1 MVHARS
7 IVLGLSLIFLNAC
20 STNGGPQDLVA
31 RAPQVATVTGAQR
44 DLLLLPAPSARLT
57 VAVYNF
63 QDQTG
68 QFRSG
73 EGTQTL
79 SRVVSQGATSML
91 VKALQDAGNRRWFQ
105 VMERERLDNLL
116 KERQIIREMRQ
127 RYLGE
132 EQVNPE
138 ALPSLMFAGVLLE
151 GGVIGYDSNT
161 LSGGAGA
168 RYLGIGGMSEYR
180 QDTVT
185 VYLRA
190 VSVKTGEVLTTVVA
204 RKSVASVAV
213 SASAF
218 RFVAFREL
226 LEAETGITTNEPDQI
241 ALQQAIEKAVHS
253 LVLEGAQLGY
263 WRFEDQAAAAPLIEE
278 YARAKR
284 GVYGVDELPTTPAQ
298 AARSDRRRTASGV
311 RTTVQGLAQSGARA
325 PTDLSSAP
333 VETVGS
339 DLQATAPALRVN

>member
-1 MVHARS
+1 MRS
-7 IVLGLSLIFLNAC
+7 LLAAAFSALALSACSANQGAYSLIE
-20 STNGGPQDLVA
+20 
-31 RAPQVATVTGAQR
+31 RAPQVAAVTAAQR
-44 DLLLLPAPSARLT
+44 DLLVLPPPSNRMT

-79 SRVVSQGATSML
+79 SRVVSQGATSIL

-138 ALPSLMFAGVLLE
+138 ALPSLMFAGILLE

-168 RYLGIGGMSEYR
+168 RYLGIGAFSEYR

-190 VSVKTGEVLTTVVA
+190 VSVKTGEVLTTVVS
-204 RKSVASVAV
+204 RKTVASVAV

-218 RFVAFREL
+218 KFVAYREL
-226 LEAETGITTNEPDQI
+226 LEAETGVSTNEPDQI

-263 WRFEDQAAAAPLIEE
+263 WRFEDTAAGVPLIEE
-278 YARAKR
+278 YLRAKR
-284 GVYGVDELPTTPAQ
+284 GIYEADALPLNAQ
-298 AARSDRRRTASGV
+298 AQRDAPRRVASRRGDNRTARV
-311 RTTVQGLAQSGARA
+311 LAAQDGQQAVAAIQVTPPLQS
-325 PTDLSSAP
+325 
-333 VETVGS
+333 E
-339 DLQATAPALRVN
+339 